1 MLEVLKP
8 MLQIQELD
16 MQMIQLMRVKRQ
28 HQKEMKVLLRNKE
41 ALRNQVTAK
50 ESDIFDLKTQL
61 RLMEGDLNEVI
72 ARFKKLEA
80 QQHTIKK
87 VEEFNALNHE
97 MAQAER
103 ERLSKEQRL
112 AELRDRLENEDAIL
126 KDLKAKLA
134 EMIEHDKT
142 LEAETFEAIKRIN
155 QEGRG
160 IQKQRDGMVEEADP
174 GTFNIYERLMTNKR
188 DRVIVPIENRCCSGC
203 HIMLT
208 AQDENLV
215 RKGERLVY
223 CEHCSRIH
231 YWPEIEAIE
240 EGEAAPTKRRRRT
253 GAKAG

>member
-41 ALRNQVTAK
+41 ALRSQVTAK
-50 ESDIFDLKTQL
+50 EQDIFDLKTQL

-72 ARFKKLEA
+72 ARFKKLET
-80 QQHTIKK
+80 QQHSIKK

-112 AELRDRLENEDAIL
+112 AELKDRLENEESVL
-126 KDLKAKLA
+126 SDLKTKLS
-134 EMIEHDKT
+134 EMIDHDKA
-142 LEAETFEAIKRIN
+142 LEAETVEAIKNIN
-155 QEGRG
+155 AEGRG
-160 IQKQRDGMVEEADP
+160 IQKQRDAMVQEADP
-174 GTFNIYERLMTNKR
+174 NTFSIYERLMNNKR

-203 HIMLT
+203 HITLT

-231 YWPEIEAIE
+231 YWPEIEAAE
-240 EGEAAPTKRRRRT
+240 EGEATPKRRRRS
-253 GAKAG
+253 GAKTA